1 MKKPRRT
8 RAQKAAENRQNLM
21 RAASEIV
28 GEYGYAEASVSRI
41 VERAGL
47 AQGTFYLYFDSR
59 QDLFDRLLPEVGAEA
74 LTFIR
79 DRIGEVPDFM
89 TMEEKG
95 MHAFFAYVV
104 ENPNYLRIFTE
115 AEVAAPIA
123 YANYTSDRFGRF
135 LDRITSAWRKGEVE
149 GYSQRELA
157 VLTQIMLA
165 SRTYLYQH
173 YVKTPKGVKRV
184 PRWVIDAYI
193 KFIRRGIGAD
203 GPKKPVKAR
212 PKGRPARRSTPRLR
226 KRPGRS

>member
-1 MKKPRRT
+1 MKKQRRT
-8 RAQKAAENRQNLM
+8 RAQKAAENRRNLM

-79 DRIGEVPDFM
+79 DRIGEVSDFM

-95 MHAFFAYVV
+95 MHAFFDYVV

-115 AEVAAPIA
+115 AEVAAPVA
-123 YANYTSDRFGRF
+123 YAKYTSDRFGRF
-135 LDRITSAWRKGEVE
+135 LDRITAAWRKGEVE

-165 SRTYLYQH
+165 SRTYLYQ
-173 YVKTPKGVKRV
+173 YYAKTPRGVKRV
-184 PRWVIDAYI
+184 PRWVIDAYV

-203 GPKKPVKAR
+203 GPRRIAQPLKKGPA
-212 PKGRPARRSTPRLR
+212 PKRSTPRLR
-226 KRPGRS
+226 KRPAA